1 MSVMDDNKQLTARL
15 SKCYSGAVYDTLR
28 EHRFENCV
36 LPSDIRPIDDTQILA
51 GPVFTVSGSA
61 KPGIS
66 EGDALLAWTEFLSAA
81 SKGHVVICAGQ
92 TENIALMGELSAETL
107 QARGVLGYVSDG
119 GCRDADFIRKIGFQ
133 TFHRFYT
140 PRDVVGAWSVDEMQ
154 TPIKIGDV
162 NISPGDY
169 VIADIDGVV
178 IIPGAHIATI
188 ITSCEEVMNTENQVR
203 TAIRSGVDPK
213 EAYLKYGRF

>member
-1 MSVMDDNKQLTARL
+1 MDDHKQLTSRL
-15 SKCYSGAVYDTLR
+15 RKCYSGAVYDTLR
-28 EHRFENCV
+28 EYGFEHCV
-36 LPSDIRPIDDTQILA
+36 LPSDIRPIDDTQVLA
-51 GPVFTVSGSA
+51 GPIFTVSGSA

-81 SKGHVVICAGQ
+81 SNGHVVVCAGQ
-92 TENIALMGELSAETL
+92 TNDIALMGELSAETL
-107 QARGVLGYVSDG
+107 QARGILGYVTDG

-154 TPIKIGDV
+154 KPIKMGDV
-162 NISPGDY
+162 DIAPGDY
-169 VIADIDGVV
+169 LIADIDGVV
-178 IIPGAHIATI
+178 LIPGGHIAEI
-188 ITSCEEVMNTENQVR
+188 IAACEEVMHTENQVR